1 MSDRCE
7 NCTEIQKLKF
17 QIKGLELLEH
27 KNELSIEAVHDMQDV
42 RDTEHEQMIQN
53 VTTRM
58 DIMSS
63 DLVEFK
69 KEVKA
74 DIKEVKDKMTE
85 EIQSVKADIPKL
97 FEASINKLL
106 AKIAKYLLYGILIII
121 AVIVLAFSKP
131 LILKGIDGVR
141 HWVETV
147 EVKK

>member
-42 RDTEHEQMIQN
+42 RDTEHEQIIQN

-74 DIKEVKDKMTE
+74 DIKEVKDEMTE

-97 FEASINKLL
+97 FEASI
-106 AKIAKYLLYGILIII
+106 
-121 AVIVLAFSKP
+121 
-131 LILKGIDGVR
+131 
-141 HWVETV
+141 
-147 EVKK
+147 